1 MIPLEMC
8 DVPAGQFMKRQIPKD
23 KKRDFLA
30 FSMMKPGQ
38 RLASIRNGFNVS
50 FSLSLVPIELITKE
64 ASDPQV

>member
-30 FSMMKPGQ
+30 FSMMKPGK

-50 FSLSLVPIELITKE
+50 FSLSRP
-64 ASDPQV
+64 D